1 MDTRR
6 KACPNENCDTYK
18 KRKYESKINYCPIC
32 GEKLIY
38 VCASM
43 NCYNPIEDKGPKHRI
58 CESCVQERKDL
69 QDNVVNN
76 CKKGGKVAIAFIGG
90 AVAVFTNTLKNS
102 GEKELKKI
110 AKNTANDVI
119 NKVKTVVKK

>member
-1 MDTRR
+1 MDTRK
-6 KACPNENCDTYK
+6 KACPNENCETYR
-18 KRKYESKINYCPIC
+18 KRKFDSKINYCPIC

>member
-6 KACPNENCDTYK
+6 KACPNENCETYRK
-18 KRKYESKINYCPIC
+18 KKFDSKTNYCPIC

-38 VCASM
+38 VCASI

-69 QDNVVNN
+69 QDKVVND
-76 CKKGGKVAIAFIGG
+76 CKKVADAGIVFLGGVA
-90 AVAVFTNTLKNS
+90 AVFINTLKNS
-102 GEKELKKI
+102 GEKELHKAVKDM
-110 AKNTANDVI
+110 ANDVI
-119 NKVKTVVKK
+119 ENAKNVVKK

>member
-6 KACPNENCDTYK
+6 KACPNENCETYRK
-18 KRKYESKINYCPIC
+18 KKFDSKINYCPIC

-58 CESCVQERKDL
+58 CELCVQERKDL
-69 QDNVVNN
+69 QDKVVKN
-76 CKKGGKVAIAFIGG
+76 CKKGGNVAIAFIGG
-90 AVAVFTNTLKNS
+90 AAAVFANALKNS
-102 GEKELKKI
+102 GEKELNKI
-110 AKNTANDVI
+110 AKDMANNVI
-119 NKVKTVVKK
+119 NKVKNVVKK

>member
-1 MDTRR
+1 MDTRK
-6 KACPNENCDTYK
+6 KACPNENCETYRK
-18 KRKYESKINYCPIC
+18 KKFDSKINYCPIC

-76 CKKGGKVAIAFIGG
+76 CKVAIAFIGG
-90 AVAVFTNTLKNS
+90 AVAVFANTLKNS
-102 GEKELKKI
+102 GEKELNKI
-110 AKNTANDVI
+110 AKNMANDVV
-119 NKVKTVVKK
+119 NKIKTIVKK

>member
-18 KRKYESKINYCPIC
+18 KRKYDSKINYCPIC

>member
-6 KACPNENCDTYK
+6 KACPNENCETYRK
-18 KRKYESKINYCPIC
+18 KKFDSKINYCPIC

-58 CESCVQERKDL
+58 CELCTQERKDL
-69 QDNVVNN
+69 QDKVVNY
-76 CKKGGKVAIAFIGG
+76 CKKGGNVAIAFIGG

-102 GEKELKKI
+102 GEKELNKI

>member
-1 MDTRR
+1 MDTIR

-18 KRKYESKINYCPIC
+18 KRKYDSKINYCPIC